1 MAINRSPFS
10 IFAGFTLTVL
20 GGMIFNI
27 GGLFAGR
34 SAVLLTNL
42 QEFFQWVFLIYPL
55 LLTVRG
61 DINGILS
68 GKLGTALHLGTI
80 EPKWKKNTTRFYQ
93 LISFVFIIT
102 VYDAMLVGL
111 VASLLSYILGFSIN
125 VIEIL
130 VISVTTFV
138 IGAII
143 SMVLTFSLTF
153 FLYKRK
159 GDPDVFV
166 YPIMSSVNDILITV
180 IFFSVC
186 YIYRIW
192 KPTINLHLY
201 LGLPILILS
210 LIVVLFS
217 IIKWRRS
224 QYITDGMKQSL
235 PTLSITNVIAAGTGT
250 VLASFQSI
258 IGANPILL
266 ICYPA
271 VISTVGSQG
280 SILANTTTT
289 KLHLGTIEPHY
300 SSIKKS
306 DFLISL
312 SGIVT
317 VGFLLSIIYSAIGIG
332 IATETITFS
341 FYLKFLLLLV
351 ATNFIAF
358 FIISM
363 ISTTAAFLTF
373 RFGLDPDNLV
383 NPILSSSAD
392 LITTSILVLISLPL
406 FT

>member
-1 MAINRSPFS
+1 
-10 IFAGFTLTVL
+10 
-20 GGMIFNI
+20 
-27 GGLFAGR
+27 
-34 SAVLLTNL
+34 
-42 QEFFQWVFLIYPL
+42 
-55 LLTVRG
+55 
-61 DINGILS
+61 
-68 GKLGTALHLGTI
+68 
-80 EPKWKKNTTRFYQ
+80 
-93 LISFVFIIT
+93 
-102 VYDAMLVGL
+102 
-111 VASLLSYILGFSIN
+111 
-125 VIEIL
+125 
-130 VISVTTFV
+130 
-138 IGAII
+138 
-143 SMVLTFSLTF
+143 
-153 FLYKRK
+153 
-159 GDPDVFV
+159 
-166 YPIMSSVNDILITV
+166 MSSVNDILITV

-186 YIYRIW
+186 FIYRIW
-192 KPTINLHLY
+192 KPTTNLHLY
-201 LGLPILILS
+201 LGLPILIVS
-210 LIVVLFS
+210 LLVVLLS
-217 IIKWRRS
+217 IIKWRSS
-224 QYITDGMKQSL
+224 QYITDGIKQSL

-250 VLASFQSI
+250 VLASFQAI

-312 SGIVT
+312 YSILT

-332 IATETITFS
+332 ISTETITFS

-358 FIISM
+358 SIISL
-363 ISTTAAFLTF
+363 ISTTSAFLTF

-406 FT
+406 FS